1 MRTISTRRR
10 PASWRAYL
18 IIVALL
24 TWGVCE
30 LHGATPAGIIYE
42 ADSVSTPPD
51 SATSPDRS
59 IRLGLIAALNRR
71 ITPGYEAAEGVDY
84 TTGGLTGLL
93 RLTLVPEHLLRL
105 GLETGYMKLSS
116 ANDSPG
122 GGNTPDRIVLTAIP
136 VLFTLG
142 MGSERFELGGG
153 VGFYELL
160 VSAGTTRKTTISST
174 GTELGYMANVSWH
187 FPIFSESRLGVDFRI
202 YDFADRPLT
211 VAVLGLSFQTSLI
224 TL

>member
-1 MRTISTRRR
+1 MRTIPTRRR

-30 LHGATPAGIIYE
+30 LHGATPAGITYE

-51 SATSPDRS
+51 SATAPDRS

-71 ITPGYEAAEGVDY
+71 ITPGYDVAEGINY

-105 GLETGYMKLSS
+105 GLETGYMKLTS
-116 ANDSPG
+116 ASDNPG

-136 VLFTLG
+136 ALFTLG
-142 MGSERFELGGG
+142 MGSRRFEFGGG
-153 VGFYELL
+153 VGFYHLL
-160 VSAGTTRKTTISST
+160 VSAGTEKKTTISSS
-174 GTELGYMANVSWH
+174 GTELGYMANISWH
-187 FPIFSESRLGVDFRI
+187 FPIFSESQLGVDVRI

-211 VAVLGLSFQTSLI
+211 VAVVGLSFQTRLI
-224 TL
+224 GL